1 MNTPVSSSKP
11 FMQAIFAS
19 LGAGIASA
27 LLVAVVQPQ
36 SVFGLLLFLI
46 APLPLVVTGFS
57 YHPLVAALGA
67 LFGCLFLDVFI
78 MPTLSLAYALIAG
91 IPAWLICEAGMRRG
105 ARLAFL
111 RDPLGYFTPGV
122 VLMGIAAYVSAL
134 IFTGALWISPTY
146 DGLRA
151 YLYSAFEETVRS
163 QYQIDP
169 KNGLRLPDGTDLEPL
184 GRIYSRAIPSLM
196 ALPFFLMSVL
206 SGYLGAK
213 VAQISQRLPRPWPDF
228 RLTRLP
234 AIALFALA
242 LGVGLIFLGGFAG
255 LAGELISLTLG
266 LCFLLQGL
274 AVIHWRVR
282 ERQGLRWLIS
292 ASWAVLIIFGLSA
305 FAFAALGIIDH
316 IFDLR
321 RTRGPDIT
329 PNA

>member
-1 MNTPVSSSKP
+1 MTPVSSRL
-11 FMQAIFAS
+11 FWQAMIAS
-19 LGAGIASA
+19 LGAGVASA
-27 LLVAVVQPQ
+27 LLVAVLQPQ

-46 APLPLVVTGFS
+46 APLPLVITGFS

-67 LFGCLFLDVFI
+67 LFGCLFLDIFI
-78 MPTLSLAYALIAG
+78 MPTLSLAYALVAG
-91 IPAWLICEAGMRRG
+91 LPAWLTCEAGLRRG
-105 ARLAFL
+105 RLLASL
-111 RDPLGYFTPGV
+111 RDEFGFLTPGV
-122 VLMGIAAYVSAL
+122 VLMGVAAYVSAL
-134 IFTGALWISPTY
+134 IFTGALWISPSY
-146 DGLRA
+146 EGLRA
-151 YLYSAFEETVRS
+151 YLYSAFEATVRS

-228 RLTRLP
+228 RRTRLP
-234 AIALFALA
+234 SAALLLFMIAFGLA
-242 LGVGLIFLGGFAG
+242 FMGGYAG
-255 LAGELISLTLG
+255 LAGELLGLTIG

-274 AVIHWRVR
+274 AVIHWRLR
-282 ERQGLRWLIS
+282 DRQGLRWIIS
-292 ASWAVLIIFGLSA
+292 ASWALLIIFGLSA
-305 FAFAALGIIDH
+305 FAFAALGVADQ

-321 RTRGPDIT
+321 KLRGPNPT